1 MGSIINILPVLYD
14 EGQANKFTPIKDF
27 NQREW
32 LEGNNYWFKMLEEL
46 CDVKFNYSK

>member
-14 EGQANKFTPIKDF
+14 EGQADKFTLIKDF

-32 LEGNNYWFKMLEEL
+32 LDGNNYWFKMLEEL
-46 CDVKFNYSK
+46 GDVKFNYS